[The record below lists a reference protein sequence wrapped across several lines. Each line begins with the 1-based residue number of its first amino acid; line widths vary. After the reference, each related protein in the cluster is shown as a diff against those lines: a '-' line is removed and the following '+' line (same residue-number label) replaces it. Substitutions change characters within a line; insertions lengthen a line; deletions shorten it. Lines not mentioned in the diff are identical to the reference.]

1 MTESTIFT
9 STSIS
14 GSLEK
19 ITNTTKS
26 VVIYLHRDMKILHKF
41 SPEQSSLFFQK
52 SAKKNR
58 HNPLVIDLHLT
69 PSCREGFFE
78 HYGSIDQNQKQSNR
92 ELAQRKLSELS
103 NSLETNSLFYNQT
116 KAKKTITIPNR
127 LFKLIPKTTKSVI
140 RKAIEQS
147 NSKILDSNILL
158 KINAKNFEEKKLPQQ
173 EAKTN
178 KKEKKTEESKKLT
191 KNKNKDNTNQNE
203 KDKDEEEDG
212 DEEED
217 EGEDEKDEDDEEEG
231 ENNEK
236 VIKSLLQ
243 SIQKKEEKVNLN
255 NKQIISKIKKS
266 FEKGNLSDSRIEFD
280 YKVETEIRTQWS
292 PPGKLITKYK
302 LPLIKEQSSLSNLKF
317 EVFSGKFDD
326 PVFKDYFKSIQHLL
340 IWFDFKNQ
348 SFDFKDNFW
357 TIYLLFEKVQ
367 KYDDPKPNNFQNHQI
382 NQLIKSYNNNNNNNN
397 KKNDKENENEKEN
410 GNNKNHDNSL
420 KILNEKQ
427 KKKKSY
433 YYALAGIATSY
444 RYFKYPDQYRCRINN
459 FIIFPPYCSN
469 QNQKKFLNSIYLD
482 PLKDPSVFE
491 ITSEIESSTFSS
503 IRTQLDLENLW
514 KDGYFLKKYFINHFK
529 KKKYTMKKN
538 NFINYHNINVNITTI
553 EKKEVISNSNFNNDD
568 DDEKKNEMN
577 LTENKLKGDGNI
589 SNTKQKKENEE
600 FSNQKKQM
608 EQMTINKESES
619 NIEKNQNNSQ
629 KEEHIKQIKKNSM
642 NMEIEMKKKTN
653 NQNDKSMLEE
663 KTENQKLPKSG
674 NNSSGISNSD
684 ILNKLNDENEMVLEN
699 EKKIKNHDL
708 NKLIKEIKIKTKLHN
723 SQIIKCFQISLFN
736 YLCFYINKK
745 LMKKFR
751 IQIKKRLYIENV
763 EYFSDPIH
771 RKEWLEEKY
780 LEEITEFNNILSR
793 INEK

>member
-14 GSLEK
+14 GSRKK

-52 SAKKNR
+52 SEKKNR
-58 HNPLVIDLHLT
+58 HNPLVIHLHLT
-69 PSCREGFFE
+69 PSCRKGFFE
-78 HYGSIDQNQKQSNR
+78 HYGSTDQNQKQSNR

-191 KNKNKDNTNQNE
+191 KNKNKDNTNSN
-203 KDKDEEEDG
+203 EEEEG
-212 DEEED
+212 EEEAEAED
-217 EGEDEKDEDDEEEG
+217 EDEKDDDDEEEG

-236 VIKSLLQ
+236 ILKSLLQ
-243 SIQKKEEKVNLN
+243 SIQKKEEKVTLSN
-255 NKQIISKIKKS
+255 QQTISKIKKS
-266 FEKGNLSDSRIEFD
+266 FEKGNLLDSRIEFD

-292 PPGKLITKYK
+292 PPGKFITKYK
-302 LPLIKEQSSLSNLKF
+302 LPLIKEGSSLSNLKF

-340 IWFDFKNQ
+340 IWFNLQNQ

-357 TIYLLFEKVQ
+357 TIYFLFEKVQ
-367 KYDDPKPNNFQNHQI
+367 KYDDPKPNNFQKYQI
-382 NQLIKSYNNNNNNNN
+382 NQLIKSYNNNNNENNV
-397 KKNDKENENEKEN
+397 KENENEKEN
-410 GNNKNHDNSL
+410 GNNKNQDNSL
-420 KILNEKQ
+420 KILNAKK

-444 RYFKYPDQYRCRINN
+444 RYFKFPDQYRCRINN

-482 PLKDPSVFE
+482 PLKDSSVFE

-514 KDGYFLKKYFINHFK
+514 KDGYFLKNYFINQFL
-529 KKKYTMKKN
+529 KKKYKFKKN
-538 NFINYHNINVNITTI
+538 NFINYHNVNVNITTI
-553 EKKEVISNSNFNNDD
+553 EKQKVLSNSDFNNDNND
-568 DDEKKNEMN
+568 VNINEMD
-577 LTENKLKGDGNI
+577 LTENKLKGNENS
-589 SNTKQKKENEE
+589 SNSKQKKENEE

-608 EQMTINKESES
+608 EQMIKNKESEL
-619 NIEKNQNNSQ
+619 NIQKNQNNNQ
-629 KEEHIKQIKKNSM
+629 KEDHKKQIKKNSI
-642 NMEIEMKKKTN
+642 NMQIEMKNNHN
-653 NQNDKSMLEE
+653 NQNDNNTLEE
-663 KTENQKLPKSG
+663 KIKNEQLPKSE
-674 NNSSGISNSD
+674 NNSSGIINSG
-684 ILNKLNDENEMVLEN
+684 ILNKLNDENGMVFGN
-699 EKKIKNHDL
+699 EKKTKKHDL

-751 IQIKKRLYIENV
+751 IQIKKRLYIEDV

-780 LEEITEFNNILSR
+780 LEEITEFNNILSK
-793 INEK
+793 INNK